1 MSWAFIAVT
10 GYFLNALSTI
20 VNKALLEQEIKSP
33 AAMAF
38 FIALLQL
45 LAVVLIPFGVV
56 IPGAGV
62 LLVSILA
69 GGFFTVAIFL
79 MFLALQKGEAS
90 RVPAVIGAFQ
100 PIIVM
105 ILAAIFLTESLKEY
119 QFKGF
124 LFLALGGVI
133 LAITQSKKR
142 MKVFGECMLA
152 SACFSLTFVM
162 TKWVFE
168 ASDFVNGF
176 FWTRIGAFLFA
187 LVFLTS
193 SRYKKEITAL
203 FRRGKKQQKR
213 RAVAGFFLAQGL
225 GVVSFVFLNYAYS
238 LGSVTLVNA
247 LQGVQYVVIFILAAV
262 LARFFP
268 KYIPENLAPYL
279 LAQKVGAIMLIGVGL
294 FLASQ

>member
-1 MSWAFIAVT
+1 MSWVSLTCI
-10 GYFLNALSTI
+10 GYFLNAFSTVI
-20 VNKALLEQEIKSP
+20 NKALLEQEIKSP

-69 GGFFTVAIFL
+69 GGFFTAAIFL

-105 ILAAIFLTESLKEY
+105 ILAAIFLTESLQEH
-119 QFKGF
+119 QLKGF
-124 LFLALGGVI
+124 LFLALGGVM
-133 LAITQSKKR
+133 LALTKSPKR
-142 MKVFGECMLA
+142 IKVFGECMLA
-152 SACFSLTFVM
+152 SICFAATFVA

-176 FWTRIGAFLFA
+176 FWTRAGAFLFA
-187 LVFLTS
+187 LAFLIS
-193 SRYKKEITAL
+193 KEYRKEITAL
-203 FRRGKKQQKR
+203 FRRGEKR
-213 RAVAGFFLAQGL
+213 HGRKAVIGFFLAQGL

-247 LQGVQYVVIFILAAV
+247 LQGVQYIVIFILAAI
-262 LARFFP
+262 LTHFFP
-268 KYIPENLAPYL
+268 KYIRENLAPYS

-294 FLASQ
+294 FLVSQ